1 MSLKVPHERVPVSRT
16 LHSNLSVTFPHSE
29 RSFQVHRRA
38 QFAVV
43 IAAYATRLEKAIPN
57 YAKRRWIAAGHHCR
71 GSGTGAP
78 WRRLV
83 ALFEA
88 KTRPNHAH
96 DLTAIGFAPGT
107 IFASNCVAQHADVPS
122 LGKRRS
128 RSSRRQLIGYVE
140 DGGSNS
146 LTSPP
151 LATNGGARTPYSWS
165 VFAYADLLAAWP
177 ISATSSLTVSF
188 VL

>member
-1 MSLKVPHERVPVSRT
+1 VIPWVQGPLESLVPPVASAGIHAFRSRHVPHRPPLRSSPPLHMSLQVRHERVPVSRT
-16 LHSNLSVTFPHSE
+16 FHSNLSVTFPHSE
-29 RSFQVHRRA
+29 RSFQVQRRA

-43 IAAYATRLEKAIPN
+43 IAACATRLEKAILN

-88 KTRPNHAH
+88 KARPNHAH
-96 DLTAIGFAPGT
+96 DLTAIGGFAPGT

-122 LGKRRS
+122 PGERRS
-128 RSSRRQLIGYVE
+128 RSSRR
-140 DGGSNS
+140 
-146 LTSPP
+146 
-151 LATNGGARTPYSWS
+151 
-165 VFAYADLLAAWP
+165 
-177 ISATSSLTVSF
+177 
-188 VL
+188 